1 MSALSDHQ
9 AQVVALAS
17 RQAALEDM
25 LTAYAR
31 MIARVRRAEDRGP
44 AVAAG
49 LAELHAWLTEAGRE
63 TAIELALLNQT
74 LPTAEPEADHRQPLL
89 PWLHRLKQA
98 WIDKPWKRL
107 ATLASSD
114 PCGLRQQE
122 GDDCSSACQVTRKIF
137 NATWSG
143 WRSPVQTNTDSLSQR
158 SAGAPVSK
166 TGLARK

>member
-31 MIARVRRAEDRGP
+31 VIAKVRRAEDRGP

-74 LPTAEPEADHRQPLL
+74 LPTAEPEADRQPLF

-107 ATLASSD
+107 ASFASSRSL
-114 PCGLRQQE
+114 GAEAGRR
-122 GDDCSSACQVTRKIF
+122 GDDCSS
-137 NATWSG
+137 
-143 WRSPVQTNTDSLSQR
+143 PVR
-158 SAGAPVSK
+158 
-166 TGLARK
+166 